1 MLNRNYMKHSHKKSA
16 DSVKELALFFMNHV
30 RNVTTIN
37 SG

>member
-1 MLNRNYMKHSHKKSA
+1 MLNQNCMKHSLKKSA
-16 DSVKELALFFMNHV
+16 DSVKELALFLIDHV